1 MKTINIDLPLPV
13 SPVFAQALAELVK
26 NIDSKAVTINFRDPD
41 YSPQTGG
48 FHPVEIRLEKSADQW
63 QLCYI
68 TDFCYVGYQGQW
80 ELVKELDFDF
90 SCGVFQ
96 SISGLLV
103 IEAAAELYPI
113 WEQNFLCY
121 WQEMDVFNVSISTD

>member
-1 MKTINIDLPLPV
+1 MKTIDTDLPLPV

-26 NIDSKAVTINFRDPD
+26 NIDSNAVTINFRDPD

-48 FHPVEIRLEKSADQW
+48 FHPVEIRLEKGDEQW

-121 WQEMDVFNVSISTD
+121 WQEMDAFNVSISTD

>member
-1 MKTINIDLPLPV
+1 MKTINTDLPLPV
-13 SPVFAQALAELVK
+13 SPVFALALAELVK

-48 FHPVEIRLEKSADQW
+48 FHPVEIRLEKGDDQW

-103 IEAAAELYPI
+103 IEAAAELYLI

>member
-1 MKTINIDLPLPV
+1 MFTIDTDLPLPI
-13 SPVFAQALAELVK
+13 SQAFALALAEEVK

-48 FHPVEIRLEKSADQW
+48 FHPVEIRLEKGTDQW

-68 TDFCYVGYQGQW
+68 TDFCYVGHQGQW

-103 IEAAAELYPI
+103 IEAATELYPI

-121 WQEMDVFNVSISTD
+121 WQELEVFNVRVSAD

>member
-1 MKTINIDLPLPV
+1 MKTMNTDLPLPV

-26 NIDSKAVTINFRDPD
+26 NIDSNAVTINFRDPD

-48 FHPVEIRLEKSADQW
+48 FHPVEIRLEKGKDQW

-90 SCGVFQ
+90 SCGVFH

-121 WQEMDVFNVSISTD
+121 WQEMDAFNVSISTD

>member
-1 MKTINIDLPLPV
+1 MKTMNTDLPLPV

-26 NIDSKAVTINFRDPD
+26 NIDSNAVTINFRDPD

-48 FHPVEIRLEKSADQW
+48 FHPVEIRLEKGDDQW

-113 WEQNFLCY
+113 WEQNFFCY
-121 WQEMDVFNVSISTD
+121 WQEMDAFNVSISTD

>member
-1 MKTINIDLPLPV
+1 MKTINTDLPLPV
-13 SPVFAQALAELVK
+13 SPVFTKALAELVK
-26 NIDSKAVTINFRDPD
+26 NIDSNAVTINFRDPD

-48 FHPVEIRLEKSADQW
+48 FHPVEIRLEKGTDQW

>member
-1 MKTINIDLPLPV
+1 MFTIDTDLPLPI
-13 SPVFAQALAELVK
+13 SQAFALALAEEVK

-48 FHPVEIRLEKSADQW
+48 FHPVEIRLEKGTDQW

-68 TDFCYVGYQGQW
+68 TDFCYVGHQGQW

-103 IEAAAELYPI
+103 IEAATELYPI

>member
-13 SPVFAQALAELVK
+13 SPVFALALAELVK
-26 NIDSKAVTINFRDPD
+26 NIDSNAVTINFRDPD

-48 FHPVEIRLEKSADQW
+48 FHPVEIRLEKADDQW

-121 WQEMDVFNVSISTD
+121 WQEMDAFNVSISTD

>member
-1 MKTINIDLPLPV
+1 MKTINTDLPLPV
-13 SPVFAQALAELVK
+13 SPVFTKALAELVK
-26 NIDSKAVTINFRDPD
+26 NIDSNAVTINFRDPD

-68 TDFCYVGYQGQW
+68 TDFCYVGYAGQW

>member
-13 SPVFAQALAELVK
+13 SPVFARALAELVK

-48 FHPVEIRLEKSADQW
+48 FHPVEIRLEKADDQW

-113 WEQNFLCY
+113 WEQNFVCY
-121 WQEMDVFNVSISTD
+121 WQEMDAFNVSISTD

>member
-1 MKTINIDLPLPV
+1 MFTIDTDLPLPI
-13 SPVFAQALAELVK
+13 SQAFALALAEEVK

-48 FHPVEIRLEKSADQW
+48 FHPVEIRLEKGTDQW

-68 TDFCYVGYQGQW
+68 TDFCYVGHQGQW

-103 IEAAAELYPI
+103 IEAAVEFYPI

-121 WQEMDVFNVSISTD
+121 WQELEVFNVRTSTD

>member
-1 MKTINIDLPLPV
+1 MKTINTDLPLPV
-13 SPVFAQALAELVK
+13 SPVFAKALAELVK
-26 NIDSKAVTINFRDPD
+26 NIDSNAVTINFRDPD

-48 FHPVEIRLEKSADQW
+48 FHPVEIRLEKGADQW

-121 WQEMDVFNVSISTD
+121 WQEMDAFNVSISTD

>member
-1 MKTINIDLPLPV
+1 MFTIDTDLPLPI
-13 SPVFAQALAELVK
+13 SQAFALALAEEVK

-48 FHPVEIRLEKSADQW
+48 FHPVEIRLEKGTDQW

-68 TDFCYVGYQGQW
+68 TDFCYVGHQGQW

-103 IEAAAELYPI
+103 IEAATELYPI

-121 WQEMDVFNVSISTD
+121 WQELEVFNVSTSTD